1 MRQYSIDARN
11 IKNPIYPC
19 PIQMGGKNAN
29 GQMLSIGNYYLSLDG
44 KPFFGICGEA
54 HFSRINRELWEDEII
69 KMKAGGLNMIATYI
83 FWIHHEEIE
92 GTFDFSGNKDLR
104 LFLELCKKNHMYVIL
119 RIGPFSHGECR
130 NGGFPDW
137 IYGQPFDIRCD
148 DPSYLYY
155 TRRFYEQIYQQ
166 AKGLLFKDNGPV
178 IGVQLENEHEHASC
192 PWEMT
197 TENSKEWVVSGHDGK
212 NHMSTLKKIAKEV
225 GFDVPLYTD
234 TAWGGA
240 CAPEDTVFPLWGGY
254 AFRPWMFYDGKLKEH
269 PATAEYL
276 YGDFHNNS
284 APKYYNFDPE
294 YAPEDFPYACCEM
307 GGGMNV
313 YYPYRFQ
320 LPYESVAALSQVK
333 SGSGCNFLGYYMY
346 HGGTHPKGKTVP
358 YMNEC
363 DVPKFSYDYQAPLG
377 EFGQVRLSYHQLKL
391 QHLFYQEFTSEITA
405 AKTVLSKEAE
415 VQTPEDVETLRYV
428 VRADEQGHGFLYLN
442 NYQDH
447 VETIDQTDF
456 CVTIQSD
463 LGEVRFPQNGS
474 LNLAKDAC
482 AILPYWFSLEGHLL
496 KYATAQLITK
506 AVSSHAT
513 YYFFSK
519 IRGMSG
525 EFVFP
530 EDEIIPVSG
539 CSVQKHKV
547 ILSNSETSVFTF
559 GQGNRCIVTVLN
571 VNDAERLWQY
581 DTPEGRKL
589 FLCDCPVLYKD
600 NEFELEYPMGEEV
613 ALSVFPS
620 EKESIVIHNRE
631 LSRSGNIGP
640 FITYTAFQD
649 KKEYHFSVRDA
660 SSVNSDEESTLKR
673 PVVGSPITSSKV
685 VNARAV
691 LQFEPD
697 VFTGMKQVMLR
708 IRYRGDIG
716 YAFSNGE
723 MFHDNFCNGA
733 PWEIDLLPYKE
744 KLLDKGMY
752 IYVSPKKSG
761 GFIDSSSAMAA
772 MVEVFKDQVAHID
785 SIELQGI
792 KSLPVSL

>member
-1 MRQYSIDARN
+1 M
-11 IKNPIYPC
+11 
-19 PIQMGGKNAN
+19 
-29 GQMLSIGNYYLSLDG
+29 
-44 KPFFGICGEA
+44 
-54 HFSRINRELWEDEII
+54 
-69 KMKAGGLNMIATYI
+69 
-83 FWIHHEEIE
+83 
-92 GTFDFSGNKDLR
+92 
-104 LFLELCKKNHMYVIL
+104 
-119 RIGPFSHGECR
+119 
-130 NGGFPDW
+130 
-137 IYGQPFDIRCD
+137 
-148 DPSYLYY
+148 
-155 TRRFYEQIYQQ
+155 
-166 AKGLLFKDNGPV
+166 
-178 IGVQLENEHEHASC
+178 
-192 PWEMT
+192 
-197 TENSKEWVVSGHDGK
+197 
-212 NHMSTLKKIAKEV
+212 
-225 GFDVPLYTD
+225 
-234 TAWGGA
+234 
-240 CAPEDTVFPLWGGY
+240 
-254 AFRPWMFYDGKLKEH
+254 
-269 PATAEYL
+269 
-276 YGDFHNNS
+276 
-284 APKYYNFDPE
+284 
-294 YAPEDFPYACCEM
+294 
-307 GGGMNV
+307 
-313 YYPYRFQ
+313 
-320 LPYESVAALSQVK
+320 
-333 SGSGCNFLGYYMY
+333 
-346 HGGTHPKGKTVP
+346 
-358 YMNEC
+358 
-363 DVPKFSYDYQAPLG
+363 
-377 EFGQVRLSYHQLKL
+377 
-391 QHLFYQEFTSEITA
+391 
-405 AKTVLSKEAE
+405 
-415 VQTPEDVETLRYV
+415 
-428 VRADEQGHGFLYLN
+428 
-442 NYQDH
+442 
-447 VETIDQTDF
+447 
-456 CVTIQSD
+456 
-463 LGEVRFPQNGS
+463 
-474 LNLAKDAC
+474 
-482 AILPYWFSLEGHLL
+482 EGHLL
-496 KYATAQLITK
+496 KYATVQLITR
-506 AVSSHAT
+506 VVYSHTA

-571 VNDAERLWQY
+571 TNDAERLWQY
-581 DTPEGRKL
+581 DTPKGRKL

-640 FITYTAFQD
+640 FITYAAFQD
-649 KKEYHFSVRDA
+649 KKKYYFSVRDA
-660 SSVNSDEESTLKR
+660 SSVNSGEESTLKR

-697 VFTGMKQVMLR
+697 IFTGMKQVMLR
-708 IRYRGDIG
+708 IRYQGDIG